1 MARMGRRPGITSVET
16 RRDLL
21 AAAIKVMSRRGC
33 SGARVSEIA
42 AEAGVTTGAIYRH
55 FASRDDLLS
64 AAILEHLPDV
74 VSHALSSGSGPT
86 VIELTRRLGSSLPD
100 RGIEQ
105 VPMLIELMAAAGR
118 DEDVARQFRS
128 GFADREDAFAELIR
142 LGQQRGEVDAA
153 LDSDALARFTTML
166 ALGSLVAA
174 ALPLEP
180 VDRDAWDAVVARL
193 TDAVQPPQETP

>member
-1 MARMGRRPGITSVET
+1 M
-16 RRDLL
+16 
-21 AAAIKVMSRRGC
+21 
-33 SGARVSEIA
+33 SEIA

-74 VSHALSSGSGPT
+74 VSHALASGSGPT